1 MQGLEYATVLYCVVE
16 AIVFCFFS
24 MKVRIV
30 KLVSVNEDFVSA
42 MTLLSE
48 EDESSVAM
56 ERLVCSLYQV
66 KLEIDVNEATYKLLT
81 KKKKLLRCQFLLP
94 TKDALHLH
102 NEHDNYQCQLWKKA
116 LDYYP
121 HLPHPVGHG

>member
-1 MQGLEYATVLYCVVE
+1 
-16 AIVFCFFS
+16 

-66 KLEIDVNEATYKLLT
+66 KLEIDVNEA
-81 KKKKLLRCQFLLP
+81 R
-94 TKDALHLH
+94 
-102 NEHDNYQCQLWKKA
+102 
-116 LDYYP
+116 
-121 HLPHPVGHG
+121 

>member
-1 MQGLEYATVLYCVVE
+1 
-16 AIVFCFFS
+16 

-30 KLVSVNEDFVSA
+30 KLVSVNEDFVFA

-48 EDESSVAM
+48 EDESPVAV
-56 ERLVCSLYQV
+56 ERLVCSLYQI
-66 KLEIDVNEATYKLLT
+66 KLEIDVNEARYKLLT
-81 KKKKLLRCQFLLP
+81 KEKKPLRCQLLLP

-102 NEHDNYQCQLWKKA
+102 NERDNYQCQLWKKA

-121 HLPHPVGHG
+121 HLPHPIGHG